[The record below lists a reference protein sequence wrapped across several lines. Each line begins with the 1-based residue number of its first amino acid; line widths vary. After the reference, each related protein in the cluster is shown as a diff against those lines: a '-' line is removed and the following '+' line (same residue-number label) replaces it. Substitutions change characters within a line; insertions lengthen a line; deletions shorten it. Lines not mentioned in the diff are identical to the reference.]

1 MKIIWRYLEP
11 YRGWIA
17 LALALAGLAKA
28 LALLDPLIFGWI
40 IDRYVEHPGSRTE
53 SELVHGVL
61 GLLALAIGIA
71 IASRIARAFA
81 DYVTRLVVQ
90 RFGLQIFND
99 GLRHAIRLSFQEYEE
114 LRSGETLSLLQ
125 KVRAD
130 TERFV
135 TSVVD
140 VLFVS
145 LVGAAFLVWFGVT
158 RHWALVPV
166 FLVGV
171 LGLGGLTGLMSG
183 RIKRLQRSIVR
194 ETARMAG
201 AITESLRNIE
211 LVRSLGL
218 GGLTGLMSGRIKRLQ
233 RSIVRETARM
243 AGAITESLRNIEL
256 VRSLGLA
263 RQEIGRLGAH
273 TEAIYRLEMQKV
285 RRVRTLGFLQGVA
298 LSLLKHSILFAL
310 LWLIFHRVLQTGEL
324 IAMQFIS
331 VQVFMPLQELGNVIL
346 FYREAEGSIA
356 AFDAF
361 MKRPIVER
369 PEEPV
374 TIGPLEELRFEDVV
388 FRHRSAAQAAVD
400 GLSFTL
406 RAGDTVAFVGPSGSG
421 KSTLVK
427 LLVGL
432 YRPVSGRILVNGVPS
447 TEIRWGQLRRQI
459 GIVTQDTQLFAGTI
473 RENLLFVASEATE
486 TAMREALERA
496 AATGL
501 IERSAAG
508 LDTLLG
514 EGGMRLSGGEKQRIA
529 LARAL
534 IRQPRLL
541 ILDEATSALDSL
553 TELEIGETLREIS
566 ERRELVL
573 VMIAHRLS
581 TVLHADTIHV
591 LEKGRIVESGT
602 HDELVAARGLYYAMW
617 RQQIGERDPRSFGGR

>member
-1 MKIIWRYLEP
+1 MRIIWRYLEP
-11 YRGWIA
+11 YRWWIV
-17 LALALAGLAKA
+17 LALGLAGLAKA

-53 SELVHGVL
+53 SELVNGVL

-171 LGLGGLTGLMSG
+171 
-183 RIKRLQRSIVR
+183 
-194 ETARMAG
+194 
-201 AITESLRNIE
+201 
-211 LVRSLGL
+211 LGL

-374 TIGPLEELRFEDVV
+374 TIGPLEELRFEEVV

-400 GLSFTL
+400 GLSFKL

-432 YRPVSGRILVNGVPS
+432 YRPVEGRILVNGVPS
-447 TEIRWGQLRRQI
+447 TEIRWGPLRRQI

-486 TAMREALERA
+486 AEMREALGRA
-496 AATGL
+496 AATAL
-501 IERSAAG
+501 IERSATG

-566 ERRELVL
+566 ERRDLVL

>member
-1 MKIIWRYLEP
+1 MRIIWRYLEP
-11 YRGWIA
+11 YRWWVA

-28 LALLDPLIFGWI
+28 LSLFDPLIFGRI
-40 IDRYVEHPGSRTE
+40 IDRYVEHPGSRSE
-53 SELVHGVL
+53 GELVRGVL
-61 GLLALAIGIA
+61 ALLALAIGIA
-71 IASRIARAFA
+71 IAARVARAFA
-81 DYVTRLVVQ
+81 DYVTRLLVQ

-99 GLRHAIRLSFQEYEE
+99 GLQHAIRLSYQEYEE

-145 LVGAAFLVWFGVT
+145 LVGTVFLVWFAVT

-166 FLVGV
+166 FLIGV

-218 GGLTGLMSGRIKRLQ
+218 T
-233 RSIVRETARM
+233 
-243 AGAITESLRNIEL
+243 
-256 VRSLGLA
+256 
-263 RQEIGRLGAH
+263 RQEIGRLRSH

-331 VQVFMPLQELGNVIL
+331 VQVFMPLQELGNVVL
-346 FYREAEGSIA
+346 FYREAEGSLV

-361 MKRPIVER
+361 MKRPVVER

-374 TIGPLEELRFEDVV
+374 MVGPLEELRFEGVV
-388 FRHRSAAQAAVD
+388 FRHRSAAQPAVD
-400 GLSFTL
+400 DLSFVA

-432 YRPVSGRILVNGVPS
+432 YRPVEGRILVNGVPS

-473 RENLLFVASEATE
+473 RENLLFVAPEATE
-486 TAMREALERA
+486 AEMVDVLGRASA
-496 AATGL
+496 AAL
-501 IERSAAG
+501 IERSGAG

-566 ERRELVL
+566 QRRDLIV

-591 LEKGRIVESGT
+591 LEKGRIVEAGT
-602 HDELVAARGLYYAMW
+602 HEELVAARGLYYAMW

>member
-11 YRGWIA
+11 YRWWIV
-17 LALALAGLAKA
+17 LALGLAGLAKA

-53 SELVHGVL
+53 SELVNGVL

-171 LGLGGLTGLMSG
+171 
-183 RIKRLQRSIVR
+183 
-194 ETARMAG
+194 
-201 AITESLRNIE
+201 
-211 LVRSLGL
+211 LGL

-374 TIGPLEELRFEDVV
+374 TIGPLEELRFEEVV

-432 YRPVSGRILVNGVPS
+432 YRPVEGRILVNGVPS
-447 TEIRWGQLRRQI
+447 TEIRWGPLRRQI

-486 TAMREALERA
+486 AEMRDALGRA
-496 AATGL
+496 AATAL
-501 IERSAAG
+501 IERSATG

-566 ERRELVL
+566 ERRDLVL

>member
-1 MKIIWRYLEP
+1 MRIIWRYLEP
-11 YRGWIA
+11 YRWWIA
-17 LALALAGLAKA
+17 LALGLAGLAKA
-28 LALLDPLIFGWI
+28 LSLLDPLIFGWI
-40 IDRYVEHPGSRTE
+40 IDRYVEHPGSRSE

-145 LVGAAFLVWFGVT
+145 LVGAAFLVWFAVT

-166 FLVGV
+166 FLIGV
-171 LGLGGLTGLMSG
+171 
-183 RIKRLQRSIVR
+183 
-194 ETARMAG
+194 
-201 AITESLRNIE
+201 
-211 LVRSLGL
+211 LGL

-374 TIGPLEELRFEDVV
+374 TLGPLEELRFEGVV
-388 FRHRSAAQAAVD
+388 FRHRSAAQPAVD

-406 RAGDTVAFVGPSGSG
+406 RAGETVAFVGPSGSG

-432 YRPVSGRILVNGVPS
+432 YRPVEGRILVNGVPS
-447 TEIRWGQLRRQI
+447 TEIRWGQLRRQL

-486 TAMREALERA
+486 AEMRDALGRASATA
-496 AATGL
+496 L
-501 IERSAAG
+501 IERSATG

-566 ERRELVL
+566 DRRELIL

>member
-171 LGLGGLTGLMSG
+171 
-183 RIKRLQRSIVR
+183 
-194 ETARMAG
+194 
-201 AITESLRNIE
+201 
-211 LVRSLGL
+211 LGL

>member
-11 YRGWIA
+11 YRWWIA

-71 IASRIARAFA
+71 IASRVARAFA

-145 LVGAAFLVWFGVT
+145 LVGAGFLVWFGVT

-218 GGLTGLMSGRIKRLQ
+218 
-233 RSIVRETARM
+233 
-243 AGAITESLRNIEL
+243 
-256 VRSLGLA
+256 A
-263 RQEIGRLGAH
+263 RQEMGRLGAH

-432 YRPVSGRILVNGVPS
+432 YRPVSGRIRVNGVPS

-486 TAMREALERA
+486 AEMREALERA

-566 ERRELVL
+566 DRRELVL

>member
-145 LVGAAFLVWFGVT
+145 LVGAGFLVWFGVT

-171 LGLGGLTGLMSG
+171 
-183 RIKRLQRSIVR
+183 
-194 ETARMAG
+194 
-201 AITESLRNIE
+201 
-211 LVRSLGL
+211 LGL